1 MKSTDFVGKKWSGNA
16 RLVHTIN
23 ATSLVDVFMP
33 NDDIVEGS
41 KSSTCDV
48 TSGVPVLG
56 PILFLIYINDII
68 TNIQSEIRL
77 FADDIFLYK
86 TIKTS
91 DDHQILQ
98 NDLNLL
104 TKWSTDWLMD
114 FNISKCKILQITT
127 HHNKSS

>member
-1 MKSTDFVGKKWSGNA
+1 MSNWLESFLNGRTQQV
-16 RLVHTIN
+16 
-23 ATSLVDVFMP
+23 
-33 NDDIVEGS
+33 IVEGS

-48 TSGVPVLG
+48 TSGVPQGSVLG

-68 TNIQSEIRL
+68 TTIQSEIRL

-86 TIKTS
+86 TIKAS

-104 TKWSTDWLMD
+104 TKWSTDWLMG

-127 HHNKSS
+127 PSEAS